1 MVPGMEQTVMEMGL
15 GVRFPTH
22 PGWLQ
27 GPIPRAGE
35 AQGAPGRRELC
46 DGEDGYQ
53 GELGRSSN
61 EGK

>member
-1 MVPGMEQTVMEMGL
+1 MAMAMGL
-15 GVRFPTH
+15 GVRFPTPPH
-22 PGWLQ
+22 PTPGWLQ